1 MRNSRAPGVERPS
14 TPLKARWRIVAA
26 DTCELR
32 ATRQK
37 VKASAICF
45 VLPSRLPLELG
56 GEGSAD
62 LPRYSKHPF
71 LGAMLVS
78 GRVYIAK
85 CWGFQKNKSSHVS
98 VFGAATN
105 VHRKSWIPGT
115 TETLEKLC
123 ESRAVETA
131 CANM

>member
-1 MRNSRAPGVERPS
+1 M
-14 TPLKARWRIVAA
+14 AA

-62 LPRYSKHPF
+62 IIFFVNLRPLKQKVQRF
-71 LGAMLVS
+71 RAVS
-78 GRVYIAK
+78 GFV
-85 CWGFQKNKSSHVS
+85 
-98 VFGAATN
+98 
-105 VHRKSWIPGT
+105 
-115 TETLEKLC
+115 LC
-123 ESRAVETA
+123 QQIESNRRW
-131 CANM
+131 NG

>member
-1 MRNSRAPGVERPS
+1 MRNSTAPAEFRPNGWPFGLQSRCRLGTFEPAKNLESGEVLALGNPAGVERPS

-26 DTCELR
+26 DTCELC

-62 LPRYSKHPF
+62 MIYCIH
-71 LGAMLVS
+71 
-78 GRVYIAK
+78 VYIYIHIL
-85 CWGFQKNKSSHVS
+85 S
-98 VFGAATN
+98 
-105 VHRKSWIPGT
+105 
-115 TETLEKLC
+115 
-123 ESRAVETA
+123 
-131 CANM
+131 

>member
-1 MRNSRAPGVERPS
+1 MRNSTAPAEFRPNGWPFGLQSRCRLGTFEPAKNLESGEVLALGNPAGVERPS

-26 DTCELR
+26 DTCELC

-62 LPRYSKHPF
+62 KYHIYTWE
-71 LGAMLVS
+71 LGSLALACY
-78 GRVYIAK
+78 R
-85 CWGFQKNKSSHVS
+85 C
-98 VFGAATN
+98 
-105 VHRKSWIPGT
+105 
-115 TETLEKLC
+115 C
-123 ESRAVETA
+123 ESYNYSCPSVYQF
-131 CANM
+131 

>member
-1 MRNSRAPGVERPS
+1 M
-14 TPLKARWRIVAA
+14 AA

-62 LPRYSKHPF
+62 ICPL
-71 LGAMLVS
+71 
-78 GRVYIAK
+78 
-85 CWGFQKNKSSHVS
+85 Q
-98 VFGAATN
+98 T
-105 VHRKSWIPGT
+105 
-115 TETLEKLC
+115 
-123 ESRAVETA
+123 VETVEPFQEGQQEFNA
-131 CANM
+131 AICSQRQQDFRQGW

>member
-1 MRNSRAPGVERPS
+1 MGTFEPAKSMESGEVLALGNPAGVERPS

-26 DTCELR
+26 DTCELC

-62 LPRYSKHPF
+62 ICK
-71 LGAMLVS
+71 
-78 GRVYIAK
+78 
-85 CWGFQKNKSSHVS
+85 
-98 VFGAATN
+98 
-105 VHRKSWIPGT
+105 
-115 TETLEKLC
+115 
-123 ESRAVETA
+123 
-131 CANM
+131 

>member
-1 MRNSRAPGVERPS
+1 M
-14 TPLKARWRIVAA
+14 AA

-62 LPRYSKHPF
+62 SLFCHAVVCF
-71 LGAMLVS
+71 L
-78 GRVYIAK
+78 
-85 CWGFQKNKSSHVS
+85 
-98 VFGAATN
+98 
-105 VHRKSWIPGT
+105 
-115 TETLEKLC
+115 
-123 ESRAVETA
+123 
-131 CANM
+131 

>member
-1 MRNSRAPGVERPS
+1 M
-14 TPLKARWRIVAA
+14 AA

-62 LPRYSKHPF
+62 LG
-71 LGAMLVS
+71 LLNGMDAT
-78 GRVYIAK
+78 AT
-85 CWGFQKNKSSHVS
+85 
-98 VFGAATN
+98 AAPN
-105 VHRKSWIPGT
+105 VQASLRGT
-115 TETLEKLC
+115 VPKPLE
-123 ESRAVETA
+123 A
-131 CANM
+131 

>member
-1 MRNSRAPGVERPS
+1 M
-14 TPLKARWRIVAA
+14 AA

-62 LPRYSKHPF
+62 I
-71 LGAMLVS
+71 
-78 GRVYIAK
+78 YIM
-85 CWGFQKNKSSHVS
+85 CVLIP
-98 VFGAATN
+98 VFIQLYTCCHIDIFHSAY
-105 VHRKSWIPGT
+105 HDILS
-115 TETLEKLC
+115 
-123 ESRAVETA
+123 
-131 CANM
+131 